1 MGLGA
6 ALGDGVGDTVGDV
19 EALGDVCAAV
29 GEGDEPV
36 DGCEAAE
43 VGDELV
49 GGDEVVRPP
58 VAPRSGT
65 APATTGA
72 IPDGRPS
79 WAVMGGAVELK
90 VEELG
95 LRDEWTANIG
105 AVISR
110 ISPSAARRGI
120 GRE

>member
-6 ALGDGVGDTVGDV
+6 ALGDGVAVTVGDV
-19 EALGDVCAAV
+19 EALGDVCDAV
-29 GEGDEPV
+29 GEGDERV

-49 GGDEVVRPP
+49 GGDEVVH
-58 VAPRSGT
+58 VLGAPRSGT
-65 APATTGA
+65 APASPGA
-72 IPDGRPS
+72 FAEGRPS

-95 LRDEWTANIG
+95 LRDE
-105 AVISR
+105 
-110 ISPSAARRGI
+110 
-120 GRE
+120 